1 MNNFSLVIQ
10 ADESS
15 ALELQLGRFIPTAA
29 PQIAALT
36 GPQNANLVLS
46 GPASGAAVP
55 PSYRQLVTADLA
67 GVTLPVANGGTG
79 HASAGAAAANAIG
92 ALAMASNLSDV
103 SNAATARSNI
113 SAAKSGANSDITSL
127 SGLTAALSIS
137 QGGTGQA
144 TQAAALSALLG
155 ASLIPVINGGTNAS
169 TAAGARTSLGAAASG
184 ANSDITSLSG
194 LTTALSVGQ
203 GGTGGATAAAARS
216 ALGAAATGTDL
227 SQFAATTSAQ
237 LAGVISDET
246 GTGKLVFGT
255 APTLNQPNIVG
266 NTTGAAAAVGSVGEL
281 LTANASG
288 TSVPNA
294 SSFNAVSLTL
304 TPGVWDVS
312 GAIQYLPVSVTS
324 FNSII
329 AGISTVSGTLGAV
342 GSNYVIQG
350 ALSSPGANHAPTPTL
365 RVSVAAN
372 TPVYLVGTL
381 AFTGGSCTA
390 NSTIRAARVI

>member
-1 MNNFSLVIQ
+1 MEISLVLTNDSGTFQTILGQ
-10 ADESS
+10 FIETSVASTLQDRLLAQSAATDAAASS
-15 ALELQLGRFIPTAA
+15 G
-29 PQIAALT
+29 
-36 GPQNANLVLS
+36 S
-46 GPASGAAVP
+46 
-55 PSYRQLVTADLA
+55 
-67 GVTLPVANGGTG
+67 
-79 HASAGAAAANAIG
+79 ASASATSASSSAAAASTSASNASSSATNASASATTATTQAG
-92 ALAMASNLSDV
+92 NAATSATNASNSATAASTSATNAANSASAAATSASNAAATLANALVKANNLSDV
-103 SNAATARSNI
+103 SNTTTARGNI
-113 SAAKSGANSDITSL
+113 GAAKSGANSDITSL
-127 SGLTAALSIS
+127 T
-137 QGGTGQA
+137 
-144 TQAAALSALLG
+144 
-155 ASLIPVINGGTNAS
+155 
-169 TAAGARTSLGAAASG
+169 
-184 ANSDITSLSG
+184 G
-194 LTTALSVGQ
+194 LTTALSIAQ
-203 GGTGGATAAAARS
+203 GGTGGATAAAARA
-216 ALGAAATGTDL
+216 ALGAAATGSDL

-266 NTTGAAAAVGSVGEL
+266 NTTGSAAAAGSVGEL

-365 RVSVAAN
+365 RISVAAN
-372 TPVYLVGTL
+372 TTVYLVGTL
-381 AFTGGSCTA
+381 SFTGGSCTA